1 MLLEKGSAFATF
13 RAIRFSEIEFE
24 SPSWC
29 CEVLPNGCVQYRGAP
44 FAAMTVRTGEGDAAA
59 ARTFM
64 LLPPA
69 HSVVVCGD
77 VVHIPRPV
85 LAIGAADGR
94 SRLAVPMGEGGAM
107 GGIKGLELGAGAC

>member
-1 MLLEKGSAFATF
+1 MLLEKGSAFAAF

-24 SPSWC
+24 SPSWGF
-29 CEVLPNGCVQYRGAP
+29 EVLPNGYVEYRGAP
-44 FAAMTVRTGEGDAAA
+44 FAVMTVRTGEGQAAA

-85 LAIGAADGR
+85 LAIGVGEGR
-94 SRLAVPMGEGGAM
+94 LRLAVPMGQGGAV
-107 GGIKGLELGAGAC
+107 GEIKAKEVGTGAF